1 MVKKKI
7 NKATTFYIVLIAL
20 FSALV
25 CVLTIFVQIPYG
37 KGYIN
42 FGDTLIFLAASLLG
56 PVGGMISG
64 AIGSSLADIF
74 SGFATYAPF
83 TFVVKGGEG
92 FLCGILYSY
101 VFRKQ
106 RPILRRLFSMLIAG
120 AWMVIGYFLTD
131 LMLYGFEASL
141 ANFISGPIQ
150 AGASL
155 VVALI
160 VMPRVPVLFESVK
173 HHTENDEEELYARIE
188 DKKAE
193 NANADAVVDAEEAT
207 AATNENTAETA
218 GETTTE
224 TVSTE
229 PENTEKTD
237 TDKE

>member
-1 MVKKKI
+1 MIYLQKKI
-7 NKATTFYIVLIAL
+7 DKATTFYVVLIAL

-25 CVLTIFVQIPYG
+25 CVLTIFVRIPWG

-56 PVGGMISG
+56 PVGGMIAG
-64 AIGSSLADIF
+64 AIGSSLADLF

-92 FLCGILYSY
+92 FLCGILYTY

-106 RPILRRLFSMLIAG
+106 RPMLRRLFSMLIAG
-120 AWMVIGYFLTD
+120 AWMIIGYFLTD
-131 LMLYGFEASL
+131 LMLYGWEASL
-141 ANFISGPIQ
+141 FNFVSGPIQ

-173 HHTENDEEELYARIE
+173 HHTDNDEEELYAEIE
-188 DKKAE
+188 EKKA
-193 NANADAVVDAEEAT
+193 AQAGSSAE
-207 AATNENTAETA
+207 TNSDEENTD
-218 GETTTE
+218 TE
-224 TVSTE
+224 NNNKS
-229 PENTEKTD
+229 D

>member
-7 NKATTFYIVLIAL
+7 NKATTFYVVLIAL

-25 CVLTIFVQIPYG
+25 CVLTIFVQIPWG

-56 PVGGMISG
+56 PVGGMIAG
-64 AIGSSLADIF
+64 AIGSSLADLF

-92 FLCGILYSY
+92 FLCGILYTY

-106 RPILRRLFSMLIAG
+106 RPMLRRLFSMLIAG
-120 AWMVIGYFLTD
+120 AWMIIGYFLTD
-131 LMLYGFEASL
+131 LMLYGWEASL
-141 ANFISGPIQ
+141 FNFVSGPIQ

-173 HHTENDEEELYARIE
+173 HHTDNDEEELYAEIE
-188 DKKAE
+188 EKKAAQAGSSAETNFDEE
-193 NANADAVVDAEEAT
+193 NTD
-207 AATNENTAETA
+207 NENNNE
-218 GETTTE
+218 
-224 TVSTE
+224 S
-229 PENTEKTD
+229 D

>member
-7 NKATTFYIVLIAL
+7 NKATTFYVVLIAL

-25 CVLTIFVQIPYG
+25 CVLTIFVQIPWG

-56 PVGGMISG
+56 PVGGMIAG
-64 AIGSSLADIF
+64 AIGSSLADLF

-92 FLCGILYSY
+92 FLCGILYTY

-106 RPILRRLFSMLIAG
+106 RPMLRRLFSMLIAG
-120 AWMVIGYFLTD
+120 AWMIIGYFLTD
-131 LMLYGFEASL
+131 LMLYGWEASL
-141 ANFISGPIQ
+141 FNFVSGPIQ

-173 HHTENDEEELYARIE
+173 HHTDNDEEELYAEIE
-188 DKKAE
+188 EKKA
-193 NANADAVVDAEEAT
+193 AQAGSSAE
-207 AATNENTAETA
+207 TNSDEENTD
-218 GETTTE
+218 TE
-224 TVSTE
+224 NNNMS
-229 PENTEKTD
+229 D

>member
-1 MVKKKI
+1 
-7 NKATTFYIVLIAL
+7 
-20 FSALV
+20 
-25 CVLTIFVQIPYG
+25 
-37 KGYIN
+37 
-42 FGDTLIFLAASLLG
+42 
-56 PVGGMISG
+56 
-64 AIGSSLADIF
+64 
-74 SGFATYAPF
+74 
-83 TFVVKGGEG
+83 
-92 FLCGILYSY
+92 
-101 VFRKQ
+101 
-106 RPILRRLFSMLIAG
+106 MLIAG

>member
-7 NKATTFYIVLIAL
+7 NKATTFYVVLIAL

-25 CVLTIFVQIPYG
+25 CVLTIFVQIPWG

-56 PVGGMISG
+56 PVGGMIAG
-64 AIGSSLADIF
+64 AIGSSLADLF

-92 FLCGILYSY
+92 FLCGILYTY

-106 RPILRRLFSMLIAG
+106 RPMLRRLFSMLIAG
-120 AWMVIGYFLTD
+120 AWMIIGYFLTD
-131 LMLYGFEASL
+131 LMLYGWEASL
-141 ANFISGPIQ
+141 FNFVSGPIQ

-173 HHTENDEEELYARIE
+173 HHTDNDVEELYAEIE
-188 DKKAE
+188 EKKA
-193 NANADAVVDAEEAT
+193 AQAGSSAE
-207 AATNENTAETA
+207 TNSDEENTD
-218 GETTTE
+218 TE
-224 TVSTE
+224 NNNKS
-229 PENTEKTD
+229 D

>member
-7 NKATTFYIVLIAL
+7 NKATTFYVVLIAL

-25 CVLTIFVQIPYG
+25 CVLTIFVQIPWG

-56 PVGGMISG
+56 PVGGMIAG
-64 AIGSSLADIF
+64 AIGSSLADLF

-92 FLCGILYSY
+92 FLCGILYTY

-106 RPILRRLFSMLIAG
+106 RPMLRRLFSMLIAG
-120 AWMVIGYFLTD
+120 AWMIIGYFLTD
-131 LMLYGFEASL
+131 LMLYGWEASL
-141 ANFISGPIQ
+141 FNFVSGPIQ

-173 HHTENDEEELYARIE
+173 HHTDNDEEELYAEIE
-188 DKKAE
+188 EKKA
-193 NANADAVVDAEEAT
+193 AQAGSSAE
-207 AATNENTAETA
+207 TNSDEENTD
-218 GETTTE
+218 TE
-224 TVSTE
+224 DNNKS
-229 PENTEKTD
+229 D

>member
-1 MVKKKI
+1 MLFRSNTVVKKKI
-7 NKATTFYIVLIAL
+7 DKATTFYVVLIAL

-25 CVLTIFVQIPYG
+25 CVLTIFVQIPWG

-56 PVGGMISG
+56 PVGGMIAG
-64 AIGSSLADIF
+64 AIGSSLADLF

-106 RPILRRLFSMLIAG
+106 RPMLRRLFSMLIAG
-120 AWMVIGYFLTD
+120 AWMIIGYFLTD
-131 LMLYGFEASL
+131 LMLYGWEASL
-141 ANFISGPIQ
+141 FNFVSGPIQ

-173 HHTENDEEELYARIE
+173 HHTDNDEEELYAEIE
-188 DKKAE
+188 EKKA
-193 NANADAVVDAEEAT
+193 AQAGSSADTRSDE
-207 AATNENTAETA
+207 ENTD
-218 GETTTE
+218 TE
-224 TVSTE
+224 NNNKS
-229 PENTEKTD
+229 D

>member
-7 NKATTFYIVLIAL
+7 DKATTFYVVLIAL

-25 CVLTIFVQIPYG
+25 CVLTIFVQIPWG

-56 PVGGMISG
+56 PVGGMIAG
-64 AIGSSLADIF
+64 AIGSSLADLF

-83 TFVVKGGEG
+83 TFIVKGGEG

-106 RPILRRLFSMLIAG
+106 RPMLRRLFSMLIAG
-120 AWMVIGYFLTD
+120 AWMIIGYFLTD
-131 LMLYGFEASL
+131 LMLYGWEASL
-141 ANFISGPIQ
+141 FNFVSGPIQ

-173 HHTENDEEELYARIE
+173 HHTDNDEEELYAEIE
-188 DKKAE
+188 EKKA
-193 NANADAVVDAEEAT
+193 AQAGSSAE
-207 AATNENTAETA
+207 TNSDEENTD
-218 GETTTE
+218 TE
-224 TVSTE
+224 DNNKS
-229 PENTEKTD
+229 D

>member
-1 MVKKKI
+1 M
-7 NKATTFYIVLIAL
+7 
-20 FSALV
+20 
-25 CVLTIFVQIPYG
+25 CVLTIFVQIPWG

-56 PVGGMISG
+56 PVGGMIAG
-64 AIGSSLADIF
+64 AIGSSLADLF

-92 FLCGILYSY
+92 FLCGILYTY

-106 RPILRRLFSMLIAG
+106 RPMLRRLFSMLIAG
-120 AWMVIGYFLTD
+120 AWMIIGYFLTD
-131 LMLYGFEASL
+131 LMLYGWEASL
-141 ANFISGPIQ
+141 FNFVSGPIQ

-173 HHTENDEEELYARIE
+173 HHTDNDEEELYAEIE
-188 DKKAE
+188 EKKA
-193 NANADAVVDAEEAT
+193 AQAGSSAE
-207 AATNENTAETA
+207 TNSDEENTD
-218 GETTTE
+218 TE
-224 TVSTE
+224 NNNKS
-229 PENTEKTD
+229 D

>member
-7 NKATTFYIVLIAL
+7 NKATTFYVVLIAL

-25 CVLTIFVQIPYG
+25 CVLTIFVQIPWG

-56 PVGGMISG
+56 PVGGMSAG
-64 AIGSSLADIF
+64 AIGSSLADLF

-92 FLCGILYSY
+92 FLCGILYTY

-106 RPILRRLFSMLIAG
+106 RPMLRRLFSMLIAG
-120 AWMVIGYFLTD
+120 AWMIIGYFLTD
-131 LMLYGFEASL
+131 LMLYGWEASL
-141 ANFISGPIQ
+141 FNFVSGPIQ

-173 HHTENDEEELYARIE
+173 HHTDNDEEELYAEIE
-188 DKKAE
+188 EKKA
-193 NANADAVVDAEEAT
+193 AQAGSSAE
-207 AATNENTAETA
+207 TNSDEENTD
-218 GETTTE
+218 TE
-224 TVSTE
+224 NNNKS
-229 PENTEKTD
+229 D

>member
-7 NKATTFYIVLIAL
+7 NKATTFYVVLIAL

-25 CVLTIFVQIPYG
+25 CVLTIFVQIPWG

-56 PVGGMISG
+56 PVGGMIAG
-64 AIGSSLADIF
+64 AIGSSLADLF

-92 FLCGILYSY
+92 FLCGILYTY

-106 RPILRRLFSMLIAG
+106 RPMLRRLFSMLIAG
-120 AWMVIGYFLTD
+120 AWMIIGYFLTD
-131 LMLYGFEASL
+131 LMLYGWEASL
-141 ANFISGPIQ
+141 FNFVSGPIQ

-173 HHTENDEEELYARIE
+173 HHTDNDEEELYAEIE
-188 DKKAE
+188 EKKA
-193 NANADAVVDAEEAT
+193 AQAGSSADTRSDE
-207 AATNENTAETA
+207 ENTD
-218 GETTTE
+218 TE
-224 TVSTE
+224 NNNKS
-229 PENTEKTD
+229 D

>member
-7 NKATTFYIVLIAL
+7 NKATTFYVVLIAL

-25 CVLTIFVQIPYG
+25 CVLTIFVQIPWG

-56 PVGGMISG
+56 PVGGMIAG
-64 AIGSSLADIF
+64 AIGSSLADLF

-92 FLCGILYSY
+92 FLCGILYTY

-106 RPILRRLFSMLIAG
+106 RPMLRRLFSMLIAG
-120 AWMVIGYFLTD
+120 AWMIIGYFLTD
-131 LMLYGFEASL
+131 LMLYGWEASL
-141 ANFISGPIQ
+141 FNFVSGPIQ

-173 HHTENDEEELYARIE
+173 HHTDNDEEELYAEIE
-188 DKKAE
+188 EKKA
-193 NANADAVVDAEEAT
+193 AQAGSSAE
-207 AATNENTAETA
+207 TNSDEENTDTKNNNK
-218 GETTTE
+218 
-224 TVSTE
+224 S
-229 PENTEKTD
+229 D

>member
-7 NKATTFYIVLIAL
+7 DKATTFYVVLIAL

-25 CVLTIFVQIPYG
+25 CVLTIFVQIPWG

-56 PVGGMISG
+56 PVGGMIAG
-64 AIGSSLADIF
+64 AIGSSLADLF

-106 RPILRRLFSMLIAG
+106 RPMLRRLFSMLIAG
-120 AWMVIGYFLTD
+120 AWMIIGYFLTD
-131 LMLYGFEASL
+131 LMLYGWEASL
-141 ANFISGPIQ
+141 FNFVSGPIQ

-173 HHTENDEEELYARIE
+173 HHTDNDEEELYAEIE
-188 DKKAE
+188 EKKA
-193 NANADAVVDAEEAT
+193 AQAGSSADTRSDE
-207 AATNENTAETA
+207 ENTD
-218 GETTTE
+218 TE
-224 TVSTE
+224 NNNKS
-229 PENTEKTD
+229 D

>member
-25 CVLTIFVQIPYG
+25 CVLTIFVQIPWG

-56 PVGGMISG
+56 PVGGMIAG

-74 SGFATYAPF
+74 SGFAVYAPF

-131 LMLYGFEASL
+131 LMLYGWEASL
-141 ANFISGPIQ
+141 FNFVSGPIQ
-150 AGASL
+150 AGTSL

-173 HHTENDEEELYARIE
+173 HHTENDEEELYAEIE
-188 DKKAE
+188 DKKSKHAS
-193 NANADAVVDAEEAT
+193 ADEVTEVNDVTETT
-207 AATNENTAETA
+207 AAESEPRNDSDEN
-218 GETTTE
+218 
-224 TVSTE
+224 
-229 PENTEKTD
+229 
-237 TDKE
+237 KE

>member
-7 NKATTFYIVLIAL
+7 DKATTFYVVLIAL

-25 CVLTIFVQIPYG
+25 CVLTIFVRIPWG

-56 PVGGMISG
+56 PVGGMIAG
-64 AIGSSLADIF
+64 AIGSSLADLF

-92 FLCGILYSY
+92 FLCGILYTY

-106 RPILRRLFSMLIAG
+106 RPMLRRLFSMLIAG
-120 AWMVIGYFLTD
+120 AWMIIGYFLTD
-131 LMLYGFEASL
+131 LMLYGWEASL
-141 ANFISGPIQ
+141 FNFVSGPIQ

-173 HHTENDEEELYARIE
+173 HHTDNDEEELYAEIE
-188 DKKAE
+188 EKKA
-193 NANADAVVDAEEAT
+193 AQAGSSAE
-207 AATNENTAETA
+207 TNSDEENTDT
-218 GETTTE
+218 GNNNK
-224 TVSTE
+224 S
-229 PENTEKTD
+229 D

>member
-7 NKATTFYIVLIAL
+7 DKATTFYVVLIAL

-25 CVLTIFVQIPYG
+25 CVLTIFVQIPWG

-56 PVGGMISG
+56 PVGGMIAG
-64 AIGSSLADIF
+64 AIGSSLADLF

-106 RPILRRLFSMLIAG
+106 RPMLRRLFSMLIAG
-120 AWMVIGYFLTD
+120 AWMIIGYFLTD
-131 LMLYGFEASL
+131 LMLYGWEASL
-141 ANFISGPIQ
+141 FNFVSGPIQ

-173 HHTENDEEELYARIE
+173 HHTDNDEEELYAEIE
-188 DKKAE
+188 EKKA
-193 NANADAVVDAEEAT
+193 AQAGSSAE
-207 AATNENTAETA
+207 TNSDEENTDT
-218 GETTTE
+218 GNNNK
-224 TVSTE
+224 S
-229 PENTEKTD
+229 D

>member
-7 NKATTFYIVLIAL
+7 NKATTFYVVLIAL

-25 CVLTIFVQIPYG
+25 CVLTIFVRIPWG

-56 PVGGMISG
+56 PVGGMIAG
-64 AIGSSLADIF
+64 AIGSSLADLF

-92 FLCGILYSY
+92 FLCGILYTY

-106 RPILRRLFSMLIAG
+106 RPMLRRLFSMLIAG
-120 AWMVIGYFLTD
+120 TWMIIGYFLTD
-131 LMLYGFEASL
+131 LMLYGWEASL
-141 ANFISGPIQ
+141 FNFVSGPIQ

-173 HHTENDEEELYARIE
+173 HHTDNDEEELYAEIE
-188 DKKAE
+188 EKKA
-193 NANADAVVDAEEAT
+193 AQAGSS
-207 AATNENTAETA
+207 AETNSDE
-218 GETTTE
+218 ETTDTE
-224 TVSTE
+224 NNNKS
-229 PENTEKTD
+229 D

>member
-7 NKATTFYIVLIAL
+7 DKATTFYVVLIAL

-25 CVLTIFVQIPYG
+25 CVLTIFVQIPWG

-56 PVGGMISG
+56 PVGGMIAG
-64 AIGSSLADIF
+64 AIGSSLADLF

-92 FLCGILYSY
+92 FLCGILYTY

-106 RPILRRLFSMLIAG
+106 RPMLRRLFSMLIAG
-120 AWMVIGYFLTD
+120 AWMIIGYFLTD
-131 LMLYGFEASL
+131 LMLYGWEASL
-141 ANFISGPIQ
+141 FNFVSGPIQ

-173 HHTENDEEELYARIE
+173 HHTDNDEEELYAEIE
-188 DKKAE
+188 EKKA
-193 NANADAVVDAEEAT
+193 AQADSSAE
-207 AATNENTAETA
+207 TNSDEENTD
-218 GETTTE
+218 TE
-224 TVSTE
+224 NNNKS
-229 PENTEKTD
+229 D

>member
-7 NKATTFYIVLIAL
+7 DKATTFYVVLIAL

-25 CVLTIFVQIPYG
+25 CVLTIFVQIPWG

-56 PVGGMISG
+56 PVGGMIAG
-64 AIGSSLADIF
+64 AIGSSLADLF

-92 FLCGILYSY
+92 FLCGILYTY

-106 RPILRRLFSMLIAG
+106 RPMLRRLFSMLIAG
-120 AWMVIGYFLTD
+120 AWMIIGYFLTD
-131 LMLYGFEASL
+131 LMLYGWEASL
-141 ANFISGPIQ
+141 FNFVSGPIQ

-173 HHTENDEEELYARIE
+173 HHTDNDEEELYAEIE
-188 DKKAE
+188 EKKA
-193 NANADAVVDAEEAT
+193 AQAGSSADTRSDE
-207 AATNENTAETA
+207 
-218 GETTTE
+218 ETTDTE
-224 TVSTE
+224 NNNKS
-229 PENTEKTD
+229 D

>member
-7 NKATTFYIVLIAL
+7 DKATTFYVVLIAL

-25 CVLTIFVQIPYG
+25 CVLTIFVRIPWG

-56 PVGGMISG
+56 PVGGMIAG
-64 AIGSSLADIF
+64 AIGSSLADLF

-106 RPILRRLFSMLIAG
+106 RPMLRRLFSMLIAG
-120 AWMVIGYFLTD
+120 AWMIIGYFLTD
-131 LMLYGFEASL
+131 LMLYGWEASL
-141 ANFISGPIQ
+141 FNFVSGPIQ

-173 HHTENDEEELYARIE
+173 HHTDNDEEELYAEIE
-188 DKKAE
+188 EKKA
-193 NANADAVVDAEEAT
+193 AQAGSSAE
-207 AATNENTAETA
+207 TNSDEENTD
-218 GETTTE
+218 TE
-224 TVSTE
+224 NNNKS
-229 PENTEKTD
+229 D

>member
-7 NKATTFYIVLIAL
+7 DKATTFYVVLIAL

-25 CVLTIFVQIPYG
+25 CVLTIFVRIPWG

-56 PVGGMISG
+56 PVGGMIAG
-64 AIGSSLADIF
+64 AIGSSLADLF

-92 FLCGILYSY
+92 FLCGILYTY

-106 RPILRRLFSMLIAG
+106 RPMLRRLFSMLIAG
-120 AWMVIGYFLTD
+120 AWMIIGYFLTD
-131 LMLYGFEASL
+131 LMLYGWEASL
-141 ANFISGPIQ
+141 FNFVSGPIQ

-173 HHTENDEEELYARIE
+173 HHTDNDEEELYAEIE
-188 DKKAE
+188 EKKA
-193 NANADAVVDAEEAT
+193 AQAGSSAETRSDE
-207 AATNENTAETA
+207 ENTD
-218 GETTTE
+218 TE
-224 TVSTE
+224 NNNKS
-229 PENTEKTD
+229 D

>member
-7 NKATTFYIVLIAL
+7 DKATTFYVVLIAL

-25 CVLTIFVQIPYG
+25 CVLTIFVQIPWG

-56 PVGGMISG
+56 PVGGMIAG
-64 AIGSSLADIF
+64 AIGSSLADLF

-106 RPILRRLFSMLIAG
+106 RPMLRRLFSMLIAG
-120 AWMVIGYFLTD
+120 AWMIIGYFLTD
-131 LMLYGFEASL
+131 LMLYGWEASL
-141 ANFISGPIQ
+141 FNFVSGPIQ

-173 HHTENDEEELYARIE
+173 HHTDNDEEELYAEIE
-188 DKKAE
+188 EKKA
-193 NANADAVVDAEEAT
+193 AQAGSS
-207 AATNENTAETA
+207 AETNSDE
-218 GETTTE
+218 ETTDTE
-224 TVSTE
+224 NNNKS
-229 PENTEKTD
+229 D

>member
-7 NKATTFYIVLIAL
+7 DKATTFYVVLIAL

-25 CVLTIFVQIPYG
+25 CVLTIFVQIPWG

-56 PVGGMISG
+56 PVGGMIAG
-64 AIGSSLADIF
+64 AIGSSLADLF

-92 FLCGILYSY
+92 FLCGILYTY

-106 RPILRRLFSMLIAG
+106 RPMLRRLFSMLIAG
-120 AWMVIGYFLTD
+120 AWMIIGYFLTD
-131 LMLYGFEASL
+131 LMLYGWEASL
-141 ANFISGPIQ
+141 FNFVSGPIQ

-155 VVALI
+155 VIALI

-173 HHTENDEEELYARIE
+173 HHTDNDEEELYAEIE
-188 DKKAE
+188 EKKA
-193 NANADAVVDAEEAT
+193 AQAGSSAE
-207 AATNENTAETA
+207 TNSDEENTD
-218 GETTTE
+218 TE
-224 TVSTE
+224 NNNKS
-229 PENTEKTD
+229 D

>member
-7 NKATTFYIVLIAL
+7 DKATTFYVVLIAL

-25 CVLTIFVQIPYG
+25 CVLTIFVRIPWG

-56 PVGGMISG
+56 PVGGMIAG
-64 AIGSSLADIF
+64 AIGSSLADLF

-92 FLCGILYSY
+92 FLCGILYTY

-106 RPILRRLFSMLIAG
+106 RPMLRRLFSMLIAG
-120 AWMVIGYFLTD
+120 AWMIIGYFLTD
-131 LMLYGFEASL
+131 LMLYGWEASL
-141 ANFISGPIQ
+141 FNFVSGPIQ

-173 HHTENDEEELYARIE
+173 HHTDNDEEELYAE
-188 DKKAE
+188 TEEKKA
-193 NANADAVVDAEEAT
+193 AQAGSSADTRSDE
-207 AATNENTAETA
+207 ENTD
-218 GETTTE
+218 TE
-224 TVSTE
+224 NNNKS
-229 PENTEKTD
+229 D

>member
-7 NKATTFYIVLIAL
+7 NKATTFYVVLIAL

-25 CVLTIFVQIPYG
+25 CVLTIFVQIPWG

-56 PVGGMISG
+56 PVGGMIAG
-64 AIGSSLADIF
+64 AIGSSLADLF

-92 FLCGILYSY
+92 FLCGILYTY

-106 RPILRRLFSMLIAG
+106 RPVLRRLFSMLIAG
-120 AWMVIGYFLTD
+120 AWMIIGYFLTD
-131 LMLYGFEASL
+131 LMLYGWEASL
-141 ANFISGPIQ
+141 FNFVSGPIQ

-173 HHTENDEEELYARIE
+173 HHTDNDEEELYAEIE
-188 DKKAE
+188 EKKA
-193 NANADAVVDAEEAT
+193 AQAGSSAETRSDE
-207 AATNENTAETA
+207 ENTAN
-218 GETTTE
+218 
-224 TVSTE
+224 
-229 PENTEKTD
+229 ENDVKSD

>member
-7 NKATTFYIVLIAL
+7 DKATTFYVVLIAL

-25 CVLTIFVQIPYG
+25 CVLTIFVQIPWG

-56 PVGGMISG
+56 PVGGMIAG
-64 AIGSSLADIF
+64 AIGSSLADLF

-92 FLCGILYSY
+92 FLCSILYTY

-106 RPILRRLFSMLIAG
+106 RPMLRRLFSMLIAG
-120 AWMVIGYFLTD
+120 AWMIIGYFLTD
-131 LMLYGFEASL
+131 LMLYGWEASL
-141 ANFISGPIQ
+141 FNFVSGPIQ

-173 HHTENDEEELYARIE
+173 HHTDNDEEELYAEIE
-188 DKKAE
+188 EKKA
-193 NANADAVVDAEEAT
+193 AQAGSSAE
-207 AATNENTAETA
+207 TNSDEENTD
-218 GETTTE
+218 TE
-224 TVSTE
+224 NNNKS
-229 PENTEKTD
+229 D

>member
-7 NKATTFYIVLIAL
+7 DKATTFYVVLIAL

-25 CVLTIFVQIPYG
+25 CVLTIFVRIPWG

-56 PVGGMISG
+56 PVGGMIAG
-64 AIGSSLADIF
+64 AIGSSLADLF

-92 FLCGILYSY
+92 FLCGILYTY

-106 RPILRRLFSMLIAG
+106 RPMLHRLFSMLIAG
-120 AWMVIGYFLTD
+120 AWMIIGYFLTD
-131 LMLYGFEASL
+131 LMLYGWEASL
-141 ANFISGPIQ
+141 FNFVSGPIQ

-173 HHTENDEEELYARIE
+173 HHTDNDEEELYAEIE
-188 DKKAE
+188 EKKA
-193 NANADAVVDAEEAT
+193 AQAGSSAE
-207 AATNENTAETA
+207 TNSDEENTD
-218 GETTTE
+218 TE
-224 TVSTE
+224 NNNKS
-229 PENTEKTD
+229 D

>member
-7 NKATTFYIVLIAL
+7 NKATTFYVVLIAL

-25 CVLTIFVQIPYG
+25 CVLTIFVRIPWG

-56 PVGGMISG
+56 PVGGMIAG
-64 AIGSSLADIF
+64 AIGSSLADLF

-92 FLCGILYSY
+92 FLCGILYTY

-106 RPILRRLFSMLIAG
+106 RPMLRRLFSMLIAG
-120 AWMVIGYFLTD
+120 AWMIIGYFLTD
-131 LMLYGFEASL
+131 LMLYGWEASL
-141 ANFISGPIQ
+141 FNFVSGPIQ

-173 HHTENDEEELYARIE
+173 HHTDNDEEELYAEIE
-188 DKKAE
+188 EKKA
-193 NANADAVVDAEEAT
+193 AQAGSSADTRSDE
-207 AATNENTAETA
+207 ENTD
-218 GETTTE
+218 TE
-224 TVSTE
+224 NNNKS
-229 PENTEKTD
+229 D

>member
-7 NKATTFYIVLIAL
+7 DKATTFYVVLIAL

-25 CVLTIFVQIPYG
+25 CVLTIFVQIPWG

-56 PVGGMISG
+56 PVGGMIAG
-64 AIGSSLADIF
+64 AIGSSLADLF

-106 RPILRRLFSMLIAG
+106 RPMLRRLFSMLIAG
-120 AWMVIGYFLTD
+120 AWMIIGYFLTD
-131 LMLYGFEASL
+131 LMLYGWEASL
-141 ANFISGPIQ
+141 FNFVSGPIQ

-173 HHTENDEEELYARIE
+173 HHTDNDEEELYAEIE
-188 DKKAE
+188 EKKA
-193 NANADAVVDAEEAT
+193 AQAGSSAETRSDE
-207 AATNENTAETA
+207 ENTD
-218 GETTTE
+218 TE
-224 TVSTE
+224 NNNKS
-229 PENTEKTD
+229 D

>member
-1 MVKKKI
+1 M
-7 NKATTFYIVLIAL
+7 

-25 CVLTIFVQIPYG
+25 CVLTIFVRIPWG

-56 PVGGMISG
+56 PVGGMIAG
-64 AIGSSLADIF
+64 AIGSSLADLF

-92 FLCGILYSY
+92 FLCGILYTY

-106 RPILRRLFSMLIAG
+106 RPMLRRLFSMLIAG
-120 AWMVIGYFLTD
+120 AWMIIGYFLTD
-131 LMLYGFEASL
+131 LMLYGWEASL
-141 ANFISGPIQ
+141 FNFVSGPIQ

-173 HHTENDEEELYARIE
+173 HHTDNDEEELYAEIE
-188 DKKAE
+188 EKKA
-193 NANADAVVDAEEAT
+193 AQAGSSADTRSDE
-207 AATNENTAETA
+207 ENTD
-218 GETTTE
+218 TE
-224 TVSTE
+224 NNNKS
-229 PENTEKTD
+229 D

>member
-1 MVKKKI
+1 MIYLQKKI
-7 NKATTFYIVLIAL
+7 DKATTFYVVLIAL

-25 CVLTIFVQIPYG
+25 CVLTIFVRIPWG

-56 PVGGMISG
+56 PVGGMIAG
-64 AIGSSLADIF
+64 AIGSSLADLF

-92 FLCGILYSY
+92 FLCGILYTY

-106 RPILRRLFSMLIAG
+106 RPMLRRLFSMLIAG
-120 AWMVIGYFLTD
+120 AWMIIGYFLTD
-131 LMLYGFEASL
+131 LMLYGWEASL
-141 ANFISGPIQ
+141 FNFVSGPIQ

-173 HHTENDEEELYARIE
+173 HHTDNDEEELYAEIE
-188 DKKAE
+188 EKKA
-193 NANADAVVDAEEAT
+193 AQAGSSADTRSDE
-207 AATNENTAETA
+207 ENTD
-218 GETTTE
+218 TE
-224 TVSTE
+224 NNNKS
-229 PENTEKTD
+229 D

>member
-7 NKATTFYIVLIAL
+7 DKATTFYVVLIAL

-25 CVLTIFVQIPYG
+25 CVLTIFVQIPWG

-56 PVGGMISG
+56 PVGGMIAG
-64 AIGSSLADIF
+64 AIGSSLADLF

-92 FLCGILYSY
+92 FLCGILYTY

-106 RPILRRLFSMLIAG
+106 RPMLRRLFSMLIAG
-120 AWMVIGYFLTD
+120 AWMIIGYFFTD
-131 LMLYGFEASL
+131 LMLYGWEASL
-141 ANFISGPIQ
+141 FNFVSGPIQ

-173 HHTENDEEELYARIE
+173 HHTDNDEEELYAEIE
-188 DKKAE
+188 EKKA
-193 NANADAVVDAEEAT
+193 AQAGSSADTRSDE
-207 AATNENTAETA
+207 ENTD
-218 GETTTE
+218 TE
-224 TVSTE
+224 NNNKS
-229 PENTEKTD
+229 D

>member
-7 NKATTFYIVLIAL
+7 DKATTFYVVLIAL

-25 CVLTIFVQIPYG
+25 CVLTIFVRIPWG

-56 PVGGMISG
+56 PVGGMIAG
-64 AIGSSLADIF
+64 AIGSSLADLF

-92 FLCGILYSY
+92 FLCGILYTY

-106 RPILRRLFSMLIAG
+106 RPMLRRLFSMLIAG
-120 AWMVIGYFLTD
+120 AWMIIGYFLTD
-131 LMLYGFEASL
+131 LMLYGWEASL
-141 ANFISGPIQ
+141 FNFVSGPIQ

-173 HHTENDEEELYARIE
+173 HHTDNDEEELYAEIE
-188 DKKAE
+188 EKKA
-193 NANADAVVDAEEAT
+193 AQAGSSADTRSDE
-207 AATNENTAETA
+207 ENTD
-218 GETTTE
+218 TE
-224 TVSTE
+224 NNNKS
-229 PENTEKTD
+229 D

>member
-7 NKATTFYIVLIAL
+7 NKATTFYVVLIAL

-25 CVLTIFVQIPYG
+25 CVLTIFVQIPWG

-56 PVGGMISG
+56 PVGGMIAG
-64 AIGSSLADIF
+64 AIGSSLADPF

-92 FLCGILYSY
+92 FLCGILYTY

-106 RPILRRLFSMLIAG
+106 RPMLRRLFSMLIAG
-120 AWMVIGYFLTD
+120 AWMIIGYFLTG
-131 LMLYGFEASL
+131 LMLYGWEASL
-141 ANFISGPIQ
+141 FNFVSGPIQ

-173 HHTENDEEELYARIE
+173 HHTDNDEEELYAEIE
-188 DKKAE
+188 EKKA
-193 NANADAVVDAEEAT
+193 AQAGSSAE
-207 AATNENTAETA
+207 TNSDEENTD
-218 GETTTE
+218 TE
-224 TVSTE
+224 NNNKS
-229 PENTEKTD
+229 D

>member
-7 NKATTFYIVLIAL
+7 DKATTFYVVLIAL
-20 FSALV
+20 FSAHV
-25 CVLTIFVQIPYG
+25 CVLTIFVQIPWG

-56 PVGGMISG
+56 PVGGMIAG
-64 AIGSSLADIF
+64 AIGSSLADLF

-92 FLCGILYSY
+92 FLCGILYTY

-106 RPILRRLFSMLIAG
+106 RPMLRRLFSMLIAG
-120 AWMVIGYFLTD
+120 AWMIIGYFLTD
-131 LMLYGFEASL
+131 LMLYGWEASL
-141 ANFISGPIQ
+141 FNFVSGPIQ

-173 HHTENDEEELYARIE
+173 HHTDNDEEELYAEIE
-188 DKKAE
+188 EKKA
-193 NANADAVVDAEEAT
+193 AQAGSSADTRSDE
-207 AATNENTAETA
+207 ENTD
-218 GETTTE
+218 TE
-224 TVSTE
+224 NNNKS
-229 PENTEKTD
+229 D

>member
-7 NKATTFYIVLIAL
+7 DKATTFYVVLIAL

-25 CVLTIFVQIPYG
+25 CVLTIFVRIPWG

-56 PVGGMISG
+56 PVGGMIAG
-64 AIGSSLADIF
+64 AIGSSLADLF

-92 FLCGILYSY
+92 FLCGILYTY

-106 RPILRRLFSMLIAG
+106 RPMLRRLFSMLIAG
-120 AWMVIGYFLTD
+120 AWMIIGYFLTD
-131 LMLYGFEASL
+131 LMLYGWEASL
-141 ANFISGPIQ
+141 FNFVSGPIQ

-173 HHTENDEEELYARIE
+173 HHTDNDEEELYAEIE
-188 DKKAE
+188 EKKA
-193 NANADAVVDAEEAT
+193 AQAGSSAE
-207 AATNENTAETA
+207 TNSDEENTD
-218 GETTTE
+218 TE
-224 TVSTE
+224 NNNKS
-229 PENTEKTD
+229 D